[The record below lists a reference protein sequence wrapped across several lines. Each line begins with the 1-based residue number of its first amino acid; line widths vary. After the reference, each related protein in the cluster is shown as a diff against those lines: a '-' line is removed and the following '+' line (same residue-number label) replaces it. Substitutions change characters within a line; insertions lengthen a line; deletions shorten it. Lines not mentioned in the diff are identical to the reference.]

1 MIILDQTKTE
11 PGYVKGQVSKSWRK
25 KQKVTCTTMEEFR
38 ARQSSA
44 EDVINTGSFMQRAIF
59 LLLLLSQRFVLLLT
73 LDDLYFF
80 ETTTTGGRGE
90 KSLHIRMQA
99 AIRRKRDYWN
109 TTTIRKGDYGR
120 HCMCVLWTAWGRRG
134 EWWRQQ
140 WHRLVLTLFYF
151 PTG

>member
-1 MIILDQTKTE
+1 
-11 PGYVKGQVSKSWRK
+11 
-25 KQKVTCTTMEEFR
+25 MEEFR

-59 LLLLLSQRFVLLLT
+59 LSQRFVLLLT

-80 ETTTTGGRGE
+80 ETITTGGRGE

-120 HCMCVLWTAWGRRG
+120 HCMCAL
-134 EWWRQQ
+134 
-140 WHRLVLTLFYF
+140 
-151 PTG
+151 